1 MDIVPSFTKY
11 TPPTEGIRISWGM
24 WVGGSLRPKDLK
36 KCIKLNWDYQRG
48 RWGGG
53 VGLGKYFFCRDIF
66 WNYTFSYGAL
76 VSVLTRFDLH

>member
-1 MDIVPSFTKY
+1 M
-11 TPPTEGIRISWGM
+11 G
-24 WVGGSLRPKDLK
+24 
-36 KCIKLNWDYQRG
+36 
-48 RWGGG
+48 GGG